1 MAHIDQIHSSGLKVR
16 QRGNIVCDDVNVG
29 QWPTVHVNES
39 RSVFLPTADVDQDL
53 AVAVFRQRRLD
64 QPSLGT

>member
-1 MAHIDQIHSSGLKVR
+1 MAHVHQIYGSGLEVR
-16 QRGNIVCDDVNVG
+16 QRGNIVCDDLNVG
-29 QWPTVHVNES
+29 QWPGVHVNES